1 MMAKIQI
8 FLCLLIVFAGT
19 NGFSEEAGQQAE
31 KIQSPQLR
39 KETSQLRAIINQ
51 PNAAWKLIGFSEK
64 HKKLA
69 DMLFY
74 DSSSIEILENGIL
87 RVWIEDVPASAIK
100 KNEQDSEIISK
111 SAEKVAEGYVPP
123 CMKES
128 KSRFGDAHE
137 IILYETIANLRQ
149 TSPKT
154 MMQTEID
161 MKNNKFR
168 TLLIRIYKAN
178 GTIATGAHAGDWN
191 KIISGSNFEIL
202 YKILMER

>member
-1 MMAKIQI
+1 MMIKIQI
-8 FLCLLIVFAGT
+8 FLCLLIVFTGT

-69 DMLFY
+69 DVLFY
-74 DSSSIEILENGIL
+74 DSSSVEILENGIL
-87 RVWIEDVPASAIK
+87 RLWIEDVPASAIK

-111 SAEKVAEGYVPP
+111 SAGEVAEGYVPP

-137 IILYETIANLRQ
+137 I
-149 TSPKT
+149 
-154 MMQTEID
+154 
-161 MKNNKFR
+161 
-168 TLLIRIYKAN
+168 
-178 GTIATGAHAGDWN
+178 
-191 KIISGSNFEIL
+191 
-202 YKILMER
+202 